1 MNRRTFPLVV
11 VTVALSLVAT
21 ACGGA
26 SYGSDTTAPALLP
39 GGDDA
44 PEWSLVEVGTLEGA
58 VDVVERSPDD
68 PFLFVVSRRG
78 IVERWSRDG
87 TERTVVLDVSGF
99 TTVQSE
105 RGLLGLAFRRDGDSW
120 QGFLYRTAKNGDITI
135 SRLAVDEA
143 GVFSPDDD
151 PGEEFLVIEH
161 PRGNHNGGDL
171 EIGPDGMLY
180 IATGDGGGAND
191 PDRAAADLSSLLG
204 KILRIDPDDDGY
216 LVPDDNPH
224 VDTPGAR
231 PEIWSSGLRNP
242 WRIAFSDEGDL
253 WIADVGQGR
262 LEEINRAPADGR
274 TPGGR
279 GTDFGWSA
287 WEGSERFND
296 DVPAGEPLFPVHE
309 YPHDL
314 GRCSIIGGALGNER
328 ATPGRA
334 GWFFFSDYC
343 SGRVEALLV
352 DGRGNVIETVAE
364 NLVSPVAVRS
374 TTDALWVITQDG
386 TVRRIVAG

>member
-1 MNRRTFPLVV
+1 MSRRSISRLALTAV
-11 VTVALSLVAT
+11 LSLVVA
-21 ACGGA
+21 ACGD
-26 SYGSDTTAPALLP
+26 GSSSTDSTAPSVLP
-39 GGDDA
+39 GGDEP

-58 VDVVERSPDD
+58 VDVVERSADD
-68 PFLFVVSRRG
+68 PFLYVVSRRG
-78 IVERWSRDG
+78 IIERWSRDG
-87 TERTVVLDVSGF
+87 TERSVVLDISGF

-105 RGLLGLAFRRDGDSW
+105 RGLLGLAFRRGGDSW
-120 QGFLYRTAKNGDITI
+120 HAFLNRTAPNGDITV
-135 SRLAVDEA
+135 SRLTVDDA
-143 GVFSPDDD
+143 GAFTPADA
-151 PGEEFLVIEH
+151 PGEDILVIEH

-191 PDRAAADLSSLLG
+191 PDRSAADLGSLLG

-216 LVPDDNPH
+216 SVPDDNPH
-224 VDTPGAR
+224 LDTPGAR

-242 WRIAFSDEGDL
+242 WRIAFSEAGDL

-262 LEEINRAPADGR
+262 LEEINRAPSGGGMA
-274 TPGGR
+274 GGR

-287 WEGSERFND
+287 WEGSRRFND
-296 DVPAGEPLFPVHE
+296 DVPAGRPLFPVHE
-309 YPHDL
+309 YPHDQ

-352 DGRGNVIETVAE
+352 DDRGNIVETVAE

-374 TTDALWVITQDG
+374 TSDALWVVTQDG